1 MGTYLLLVL
10 LMGGVLYGYLS
21 HTLDTFLLSEIRAN
35 LFSEAR
41 LARLTASEEVRSL
54 RRDAPAAAAAIGR
67 ELQARVTII
76 AADGQVVGD
85 SDVKREDLATLEN
98 HLERPEVQEVL
109 KGGSG
114 STLRWS
120 ATIQTPML
128 YAALP
133 LVTHGGEKGF
143 LRLALPLSD
152 LAKTKSGTQTILGA
166 ALAIALLISLLFSW
180 LLSNFASHT
189 VKTMAAL
196 AAQLGRGEPGT
207 RIPVGRGDELGE
219 LASVM
224 NDMASRIE
232 GQLERISTEKN
243 RLDAILRGMGEGLMV
258 TDARGTVTLV
268 NPAFR
273 QLFPAGEEV
282 VGKPLIEIS
291 RHPLLGEAFRRL
303 MATRSDV
310 WEEIEL
316 ERPHERILLTHWVP
330 LAEDEA
336 ITGVVAVFHDISDI
350 RRVER
355 MRRDFVANVSHE
367 LRTPVTV
374 IKGYAETLLADLPS
388 MTPQQADRFIR
399 IIHTHSERLATLI
412 HDLLTLSQTE
422 SGESMPETRPT
433 DPVDALAH
441 ACPLVEGKALD
452 KGIELKCHVQGIPP
466 VLADQ
471 ARLEQVFINLLEN
484 AVKYTPEGGTVE
496 VAAAACGEDKIRI
509 DVRDTGIGIPEK
521 ELPRIFERFYRVDA
535 ARTRDE
541 GGTGLGLSIVKHL
554 VQAMGGSVSVESTR
568 GKGSVFSIT
577 LRKA

>member
-1 MGTYLLLVL
+1 MGSYLLLVL

-21 HTLDTFLLSEIRAN
+21 HTLDTYLLSEIRKN

-41 LARLTASEEVRSL
+41 LARLMASDEIKDL
-54 RRDAPAAAAAIGR
+54 YHDAPAAAAAIGR
-67 ELQARVTII
+67 ELQARVTVI
-76 AADGQVVGD
+76 AADGRVVGD
-85 SDVKREDLATLEN
+85 SDVTREDLGTLEN
-98 HLERPEVQEVL
+98 HLERPEVQEAL
-109 KGGSG
+109 KSGSG
-114 STLRWS
+114 SALRWS

-133 LVTHGGEKGF
+133 LATRGGQKGF
-143 LRLALPLSD
+143 LRLALPLSE
-152 LAKTKSGTQTILGA
+152 LAKTKSGTQAILGA
-166 ALAIALLISLLFSW
+166 ALAIALLISFFFSW
-180 LLSNFASHT
+180 LLSNFASRT

-224 NDMASRIE
+224 NDMAVRIE

-303 MATRSDV
+303 MATRGDV

-316 ERPHERILLTHWVP
+316 EHPHERILLTHWVP
-330 LAEDEA
+330 LVEDEA

-374 IKGYAETLLADLPS
+374 IKGYTETLLADLPS
-388 MTPQQADRFIR
+388 MAPQQADRFIR

-422 SGESMPETRPT
+422 SGESTPETRPT

-452 KGIELKCHVQGIPP
+452 KGIELKCDIKGIPP
-466 VLADQ
+466 VMADQ

-484 AVKYTPEGGTVE
+484 AVKYTPERGKVE
-496 VAAAACGEDKIRI
+496 VSAAASGDWIRI

-554 VQAMGGSVSVESTR
+554 VQAMGGSVSVESAP
-568 GKGSVFSIT
+568 GKGSVFSVT
-577 LRKA
+577 LKKA